1 MQMSTSKGIAQS
13 LAQMEQQ
20 PGMLVQQEEML
31 TTPKGEQQTIFRQ
44 EITPGA
50 VKRSLEKSKTPND
63 KQNYGSNVHNYHSR
77 KKSGAN
83 LST

>member
-1 MQMSTSKGIAQS
+1 
-13 LAQMEQQ
+13 
-20 PGMLVQQEEML
+20 MLFQQEEMI
-31 TTPKGEQQTIFRQ
+31 TTPKGDQHTIFRQ

-50 VKRSLEKSKTPND
+50 IKRSLEKSKTPND

-77 KKSGAN
+77 KKSNAN